1 MHHPSAAKEY
11 WTTVTQLKQE
21 SDSGGTNW
29 ITFREVQASQIR
41 PFEVEFGDLS
51 QSRPGL
57 TNAEMARRNELKRA
71 VGDLDLTT
79 PGGQVAGTTPE
90 SFDAIVD
97 GMELAQDAADELL
110 WFYAT
115 APIELGSALRS
126 MNAAAQVGRVSGVVG
141 DVAVPF
147 FNARAIDRLYDTGE
161 VTTSFMRR
169 IGRLGGEIAD
179 ARYVEQI
186 TESLQ
191 SIERTADGER
201 MKISV
206 EFMESRTAKHIA
218 RYEAQLVDGVETG
231 VLFIPKDVTKYE
243 ILHEIAHIR
252 HHFDQGAGFR
262 RLTEAA
268 REKHVYDQ
276 LLGSPYWQFFTA
288 EQKVDAFMQYKNAVN
303 RVRR

>member
-1 MHHPSAAKEY
+1 MVA
-11 WTTVTQLKQE
+11 
-21 SDSGGTNW
+21 
-29 ITFREVQASQIR
+29 
-41 PFEVEFGDLS
+41 
-51 QSRPGL
+51 
-57 TNAEMARRNELKRA
+57 NELQRQSQRLVPHVQLNIRDHPVLIQTNQLMVMPRQRVHKNASEKPHFRYFQIS
-71 VGDLDLTT
+71 VNST
-79 PGGQVAGTTPE
+79 
-90 SFDAIVD
+90 
-97 GMELAQDAADELL
+97 
-110 WFYAT
+110 
-115 APIELGSALRS
+115 GSHKS
-126 MNAAAQVGRVSGVVG
+126 
-141 DVAVPF
+141 P
-147 FNARAIDRLYDTGE
+147 
-161 VTTSFMRR
+161 RR
-169 IGRLGGEIAD
+169 
-179 ARYVEQI
+179 
-186 TESLQ
+186 T
-191 SIERTADGER
+191 
-201 MKISV
+201 KISV